1 MKNKTGG
8 LKDMTNLSL
17 DKLRKGTGAFIS
29 ESDFQVIQ
37 LEYLDYLKE
46 HNLTD
51 TETNAE
57 EFYHIWVKEQELLD
71 TFKQTS
77 DGNIEFYSMDAD
89 DTPITT
95 EEYLNNLDMTSYHWE
110 NMCRSYWKIFEN
122 ILNTGNVDMKLI
134 SNILAERTISHE
146 QMYELQKVIKERIA
160 ELVTNQ

>member
-1 MKNKTGG
+1 MGFPYLCQHRKYGG

-57 EFYHIWVKEQELLD
+57 ELDCQHFFRQIFLGYFPCIAQVFDIPRKNVCGDDYTSLHNPIVLSSVLLVC
-71 TFKQTS
+71 
-77 DGNIEFYSMDAD
+77 E
-89 DTPITT
+89 
-95 EEYLNNLDMTSYHWE
+95 
-110 NMCRSYWKIFEN
+110 IFHSTQ
-122 ILNTGNVDMKLI
+122 ILF
-134 SNILAERTISHE
+134 
-146 QMYELQKVIKERIA
+146 
-160 ELVTNQ
+160 

>member
-37 LEYLDYLKE
+37 LEYLDYLEE

-57 EFYHIWVKEQELLD
+57 EF
-71 TFKQTS
+71 S
-77 DGNIEFYSMDAD
+77 
-89 DTPITT
+89 
-95 EEYLNNLDMTSYHWE
+95 
-110 NMCRSYWKIFEN
+110 
-122 ILNTGNVDMKLI
+122 
-134 SNILAERTISHE
+134 
-146 QMYELQKVIKERIA
+146 
-160 ELVTNQ
+160 